1 MARGR
6 GEGCTNRRTLTPIL
20 KLRSHPQHL
29 RILSAL
35 LAMPEADALEVL
47 RDLLPQAVWLAGAL
61 AELEQ
66 MPLEHWQAEHTRLFV
81 NGYPKTLCPP
91 FESAYRE
98 GIMGGT
104 AVGTLAALY
113 GRAGLQATEAPA
125 DYLGT
130 LLECAAFLTEQG
142 DQGELL
148 SKLWNDHLNRWV
160 PRFARDLQT
169 HSDLALYRELGAQL
183 ARIFPGTDDD

>member
-1 MARGR
+1 
-6 GEGCTNRRTLTPIL
+6 
-20 KLRSHPQHL
+20 
-29 RILSAL
+29 
-35 LAMPEADALEVL
+35 MPEADALEVL

-61 AELEQ
+61 AELERT
-66 MPLEHWQAEHTRLFV
+66 PLEHWQAEHTRLFI

-104 AVGTLAALY
+104 AVGTLAGLY

-130 LLECAAFLTEQG
+130 LLECAAFLVEQEERR
-142 DQGELL
+142 ELL
-148 SKLWNDHLNRWV
+148 RELWDDHLDRWV

-169 HSDLALYRELGAQL
+169 HSDLELYRQLGGQL
-183 ARIFPGTDDD
+183 AQIFPGADDD